1 MFYSSGGTTMAKVE
15 PIRKQEDIQKIEDL
29 LFSMHTPRGDRMFC
43 MFEIGIYMGLRIGDM
58 IKMRVGDVRG
68 KYEYTFIPE
77 KTDSRRDRV
86 NWRAKKLTVTIAP
99 EMRNMVNNM
108 YEGEP
113 DEAFLFPSRKHD
125 RNGNP
130 QHISRH
136 TAWKDMKDIKNM
148 IGLEYS
154 IGCHTLRK
162 TFGYHIYQQ
171 RKDVAW
177 LQNWFQ
183 HSSPAVTL
191 IYIGIADDEKKFVTD
206 HMPYKNR
213 ARLDYSARKKALAN
227 V

>member
-1 MFYSSGGTTMAKVE
+1 MAKVE
-15 PIRKQEDIQKIEDL
+15 PIRKQEDIQRIEDM
-29 LFSMHTPRGDRMFC
+29 LFSLDTPRGDRMFC

-58 IKMRVGDVRG
+58 IKLRVGDIRG
-68 KYEYTFIPE
+68 KEDYTFTPE
-77 KTDSRRDRV
+77 KTDTRKDRV
-86 NWRAKKLTVTIAP
+86 NWKAKKLTVTIAP
-99 EMRNMVNNM
+99 EMRNMVSNM
-108 YEGEP
+108 YAGQP
-113 DEAFLFPSRKHD
+113 DDAYLFPSRKRD
-125 RNGNP
+125 RSGRR
-130 QHISRH
+130 QHITRH

-148 IGLEYS
+148 IGLDYP

-206 HMPYKNR
+206 NMPYRNR
-213 ARLDYSARKKALAN
+213 ARLDYSARKKRLSN